1 MHDTRI
7 HVRWGELDPYNHVNH
22 STYLSY
28 LEHGR
33 IDALDRIGWGM
44 DKLAS
49 DGFQVVVARADV
61 RFRKPATA
69 GDDLIV
75 RTWVIETR
83 AASTVWGQRILRGDE
98 IIVEAEITAAAT
110 TLAGRPTRI
119 PAEFRDAMG
128 TLLAP

>member
-1 MHDTRI
+1 MHETPI

-44 DKLAS
+44 DKLAA
-49 DGFQVVVARADV
+49 DGFQVVVVRADV

-69 GDDLIV
+69 GDDLMV

-98 IIVEAEITAAAT
+98 TILEAEVTAAAT
-110 TLAGRPTRI
+110 TLEGRPTRI
-119 PAEFRDAMG
+119 PAEFREAIAI
-128 TLLAP
+128 LLA